1 MKVYFRTLSTGL
13 CLAVVFAACTLLS
26 SRLNAQAGPPTDPTH
41 TPTAAANIP
50 NLTLVSTSFRTNA
63 GPVIV
68 SCIAS
73 LCENLGVFVT
83 PSLVHIICPQP
94 AGATCTYYVHLE
106 TQASVSANDSGVFQF
121 LVDGIAPTPGP
132 TDFRGFFEWDTADP
146 NSTVM
151 HARSYAVVAQVTN
164 LQANQPHSIEVEF
177 GCVDLTGDGCSSTMG
192 LASMSIALYK
202 P

>member
-1 MKVYFRTLSTGL
+1 MRVRSRIWCKGL
-13 CLAVVFAACTLLS
+13 RLAAIIAACTLANS
-26 SRLNAQAGPPTDPTH
+26 TLNAQGGESPATQ
-41 TPTAAANIP
+41 TPAAPANIR
-50 NLTLVSTSFRTNA
+50 NLTLVSTAFRTNA
-63 GPVIV
+63 GPVAV
-68 SCIAS
+68 SCIPS
-73 LCENLGVFVT
+73 LCENLGVFLT

-94 AGATCTYYVHLE
+94 AGATCTYYIHLE
-106 TQASVSANDSGVFQF
+106 TQASVSANDSGVFEF

-132 TDFRGFFEWDTADP
+132 TDYRGFFEWDTADP

-151 HARSYAVVAQVTN
+151 QARSYAVVAQVTN
-164 LQANQPHSIEVEF
+164 SQDNEPHGIEAQF